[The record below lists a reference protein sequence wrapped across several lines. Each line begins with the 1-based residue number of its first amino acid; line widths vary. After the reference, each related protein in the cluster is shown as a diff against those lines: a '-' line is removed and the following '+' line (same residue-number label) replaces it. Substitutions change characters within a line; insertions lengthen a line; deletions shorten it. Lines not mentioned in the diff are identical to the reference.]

1 MSLIISENFALLDR
15 MHEGLIVIS
24 EADKS
29 LQFATRPAIALLKSL
44 PETDPQ
50 ISVEE

>member
-1 MSLIISENFALLDR
+1 MSKIMNENFSFLDG

-50 ISVEE
+50 TFEE

>member
-1 MSLIISENFALLDR
+1 MSKLMSENFALFDR

-24 EADKS
+24 ETDKS

-50 ISVEE
+50 KVE